1 MTRLFANANYD
12 FIGARRYA
20 YGVTAAILIPGLLF
34 LILAGLNY
42 SIEFTGGTLVQ
53 IRSQKT
59 VDVAQLRSGLDQ
71 QGIHGAEIQGFG
83 APNEYVIRETTL
95 PDGTV
100 IAKITGNLAV
110 ELTNLSTGEMRTYQI
125 NGPGTATFYPDG
137 SFSVEAAGP
146 NLYWTLPENLPE
158 IPAGVPTL
166 SYTTGYIAF
175 AVDANGRTTSY
186 VHHGATT
193 DVCAQLA

>member
-1 MTRLFANANYD
+1 MFRSARVVLLTGCAVVAIAAGAAPAGADSPRQYVETSD
-12 FIGARRYA
+12 F
-20 YGVTAAILIPGLLF
+20 
-34 LILAGLNY
+34 
-42 SIEFTGGTLVQ
+42 TL
-53 IRSQKT
+53 SGYCAF
-59 VDVAQLRSGLDQ
+59 DVAVHFVRS
-71 QGIHGAEIQGFG
+71 
-83 APNEYVIRETTL
+83 NEYVIRETTL

-100 IAKITGNLAV
+100 IDKITGNLAV
-110 ELTNLSTGEMRTYQI
+110 ELTNLSTGETRTYQI

-158 IPAGVPTL
+158 SPAGVPTL

-186 VHHGATT
+186 VHQGATT